1 VYAGAQYPGPSGTE
15 GGSPRK
21 KRGFGW
27 GSAVAGLIVGA
38 ALGAVVALAVS
49 GQFIRPVFT
58 GSDVEE
64 GVADVL
70 ETEYGLPEVSD
81 VSCPAEPSAS
91 AGAEFACAFTTG
103 DREFSVQIRVLDAEG
118 QYLVGAVSASE

>member
-1 VYAGAQYPGPSGTE
+1 
-15 GGSPRK
+15 
-21 KRGFGW
+21 
-27 GSAVAGLIVGA
+27 VGA

-58 GSDVEE
+58 GSDVEA

-70 ETEYGLPEVSD
+70 ETEYGLPEVRD
-81 VSCPAEPSAS
+81 VSCPTEPSAS

-118 QYLVGAVSASE
+118 QYLVGAVSESE